1 MIFYFQTGAAD
12 EECRKINACSKRGRQ
27 SQQEGDERGKI
38 ESCLKWIEGLN
49 FEELTFWAFKDSLY
63 NIKWRFSLREIRS
76 YIQIRVSEKQ
86 TDAITNFEAMA
97 KVLAIAFGSNKK
109 GKETKIQNESQLRM
123 ALEK

>member
-1 MIFYFQTGAAD
+1 M
-12 EECRKINACSKRGRQ
+12 
-27 SQQEGDERGKI
+27 
-38 ESCLKWIEGLN
+38 
-49 FEELTFWAFKDSLY
+49 Y
-63 NIKWRFSLREIRS
+63 NIKWHFSLREIRS

-123 ALEK
+123 ALEKMKG